1 MARRTPNI
9 GYIMIKNKHESYNSN
24 NWLKD
29 DNTNMA
35 LAKIDE
41 KGGALA
47 LNESGELLYRLSKED
62 RFKSSKNYKAISQ
75 TFSSFIG
82 VDVEILPT
90 KKKASQEQEEDIIL
104 QVSSHELK
112 LIRGEKFDPHS
123 NEEFIEVE
131 SGLYELNLFTP
142 TSYMLQ
148 KCSCHYAEQS
158 FPAIYALVS
167 NLCNNDSY
175 RAEWMLN
182 HEAYFFQGL
191 KKSQVALVLTG
202 EQGTGKG
209 VYINKVLSPI
219 FNYVKTIN
227 DKSLNTSYL
236 GGLVENTLYFNLD
249 EISVKKS
256 QSESSKNFLKALIT
270 NDTITAEKKF
280 KTLKKET
287 NLYGQVLITSNEQYP
302 VEIEPSDR
310 RFTVF
315 NTGAALSKIDFL
327 GYGGA
332 EELIEAIKS
341 ELPAFACYLK
351 QRNVDQKKANTP
363 LWTPE
368 KQELISMY
376 EQQQYQK
383 QVKQGLV
390 KPVRLTKLQKN
401 IQEFAYAISHKQI
414 CYFNPL
420 SFDNPELYQN
430 VVNDL
435 YYNLFKVDNLLP
447 VFKTLYSTE
456 TIKTTA
462 ELLRVLQQFDMNQ
475 FNTSN
480 IATLLFEEESY
491 ECIRIY
497 PNY

>member
-1 MARRTPNI
+1 
-9 GYIMIKNKHESYNSN
+9 MIKNKHESYNSN

-29 DNTNMA
+29 NNTNLA
-35 LAKIDE
+35 LAKIDK

-47 LNESGELLYRLSKED
+47 LNESGELLYRLSKGD
-62 RFKSSKNYKAISQ
+62 RFKPSKNYKAMSQ

-82 VDVEILPT
+82 VDVELLST
-90 KKKASQEQEEDIIL
+90 KKKASQEEEEDIAL

-123 NEEFIEVE
+123 NEEFIEAE
-131 SGLYELNLFTP
+131 SGLYELNLFIP

-148 KCSCHYAEQS
+148 ECSCHYAEQS

-167 NLCNNDSY
+167 NLCNNNPD
-175 RAEWMLN
+175 RVEWMFN
-182 HEAYFFQGL
+182 REAYFMQGL
-191 KKSQVALVLTG
+191 KKSQVALVFKG
-202 EQGTGKG
+202 KQGTGKSIY
-209 VYINKVLSPI
+209 VNEVLSPI
-219 FNYVKTIN
+219 FGYIKTIN
-227 DKSLNTSYL
+227 DKSLNTSYP
-236 GGLVENTLYFNLD
+236 GGIVENTLYFNLD
-249 EISVKKS
+249 EISVTKS
-256 QSESSKNFLKALIT
+256 QSEGSKNFLKALIT

-280 KTLKKET
+280 KTLDKET
-287 NLYGQVLITSNEQYP
+287 SIYGQVLITSNEEYP

-315 NTGAALSKIDFL
+315 NTGVALSKIGFL
-327 GYGGA
+327 EYGGG
-332 EELIEAIKS
+332 EELIGAIKS

-351 QRNVDQKKANTP
+351 RRHIDKVKANTP
-363 LWTPE
+363 LWTSE

-401 IQEFAYAISHKQI
+401 TQEFASAIKYKQI
-414 CYFNPL
+414 WHFESL
-420 SFDNPELYQN
+420 KFDNPELYEN
-430 VVNDL
+430 VMNDL

-447 VFKTLYSTE
+447 VFKTLYGTR

-480 IATLLFEEESY
+480 IATYQFGEESY

-497 PNY
+497 PAY

>member
-1 MARRTPNI
+1 MQDS
-9 GYIMIKNKHESYNSN
+9 YKNNDYNSN
-24 NWLKD
+24 NWLKE
-29 DNTNMA
+29 NNRNVA
-35 LAKIDE
+35 LAKIDK

-62 RFKSSKNYKAISQ
+62 RFKSSKNYKVMSQ

-82 VDVEILPT
+82 VDVELLPT
-90 KKKASQEQEEDIIL
+90 PMKASQEQEDMIL

-123 NEEFIEVE
+123 NEEFIEAE
-131 SGLYELNLFTP
+131 NGLYELNLFIP

-148 KCSCHYAEQS
+148 ECSCYHSEQS

-167 NLCNNDSY
+167 NLCNNDPD
-175 RAEWMLN
+175 RVEWMLN
-182 HEAYFFQGL
+182 HEAYFMQGL
-191 KKSQVALVLTG
+191 KKSHVALVLTG

-209 VYINKVLSPI
+209 IYVNEVLSPI
-219 FNYVKTIN
+219 FGYVKTIN
-227 DKSLNTSYL
+227 DKSLNTSYP
-236 GGLVENTLYFNLD
+236 GGIVENTLYFNLD

-280 KTLKKET
+280 KTLDKET
-287 NLYGQVLITSNEQYP
+287 SIYGQVLITSNEEYP

-315 NTGAALSKIDFL
+315 STGVALSKIGFL
-327 GYGGA
+327 GYGRG
-332 EELIEAIKS
+332 EELIGAIKS

-351 QRNVDQKKANTP
+351 RRHVDKVKANTP

-368 KQELISMY
+368 KQKLISMY

-383 QVKQGLV
+383 QVKQGLA
-390 KPVRLTKLQKN
+390 KPVKLTKLQTN
-401 IQEFAYAISHKQI
+401 IQEFAYAIKYKQI
-414 CYFNPL
+414 LHFESL
-420 SFDNPELYQN
+420 RFDNPELYQN
-430 VVNDL
+430 VMNDL

-447 VFKTLYSTE
+447 VFKTLYSTRS
-456 TIKTTA
+456 IKTTA
-462 ELLRVLQQFDMNQ
+462 EFLRVLQQCDMNQ

-480 IATLLFEEESY
+480 IATYQFGEENY

-497 PNY
+497 ATY